1 MLESAVAVQ
10 SAMAD
15 MEARGHR
22 GADGLMACLR
32 KKQAQTCQ
40 NDGLRSSPDR
50 SFATTLT
57 AAGLAPLEA
66 EDLALALRVPSVEAI
81 QCVVSGR

>member
-1 MLESAVAVQ
+1 MPKRWVAFIAGSIV
-10 SAMAD
+10 
-15 MEARGHR
+15 
-22 GADGLMACLR
+22 
-32 KKQAQTCQ
+32 
-40 NDGLRSSPDR
+40 
-50 SFATTLT
+50 ATTLT